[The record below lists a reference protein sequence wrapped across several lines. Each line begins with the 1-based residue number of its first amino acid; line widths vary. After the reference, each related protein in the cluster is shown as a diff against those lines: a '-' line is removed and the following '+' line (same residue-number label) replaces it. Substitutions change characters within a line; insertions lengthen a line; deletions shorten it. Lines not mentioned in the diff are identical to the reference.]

1 MRYNGRALSKG
12 GSKLVSQGG
21 GDSFTGR
28 VGEVT
33 EGDSAVF
40 AAQCY
45 GLYGAPPLGALVRAG
60 TPAIYGVVQRVWTEP
75 LDPSRPVLARGQ
87 DAESVEEVYREHPQL
102 ERLLTTRLAALIVG
116 YSEEDGVVRQGL
128 PPWPPRIHCFVHGCG
143 SEEGARFM
151 ERLDFLRLLLN
162 SGSPLAEE
170 VTAACLRRAA
180 GMAADRDG
188 FMRRAGRALAAELAG
203 EAARLSAIMRRVTG

>member
-1 MRYNGRALSKG
+1 MADWA
-12 GSKLVSQGG
+12 G
-21 GDSFTGR
+21 GDSLMGR
-28 VGEVT
+28 FGEVT
-33 EGDSAVF
+33 EADSAGF

-60 TPAIYGVVQRVWTEP
+60 PPPIYGVVQRVWTEP

-87 DAESVEEVYREHPQL
+87 AAESVEEVYREHPQL

-116 YSEEDGVVRQGL
+116 YEDNGRVQQGL
-128 PPWPPRIHCFVHGCG
+128 PPSPPRIHCFVEVCG
-143 SEEGARFM
+143 PEEGMRFM

-170 VTAACLRRAA
+170 VTAAGLRWAA
-180 GMAADRDG
+180 GLAADGDEFR
-188 FMRRAGRALAAELAG
+188 RRAGRALAAELAG
-203 EAARLSAIMRRVTG
+203 ESARLSAIMRRVTG

>member
-1 MRYNGRALSKG
+1 M
-12 GSKLVSQGG
+12 
-21 GDSFTGR
+21 
-28 VGEVT
+28 
-33 EGDSAVF
+33 
-40 AAQCY
+40 
-45 GLYGAPPLGALVRAG
+45 
-60 TPAIYGVVQRVWTEP
+60 
-75 LDPSRPVLARGQ
+75 SR
-87 DAESVEEVYREHPQL
+87 
-102 ERLLTTRLAALIVG
+102 LTTRLAALIVG

-170 VTAACLRRAA
+170 VTAAGLRWAA
-180 GMAADRDG
+180 GLAADGEEFR
-188 FMRRAGRALAAELAG
+188 RRAGRALAAELAG